1 MEPVS
6 SDTDQLGGR
15 QCNAAKRAVCSA
27 LLRTDGSPEE
37 EEDDE
42 EDEEDVEDEEDEEDV
57 EDEFLCNKIRAE
69 AAADVDD
76 EEVGEE
82 EGRA

>member
-1 MEPVS
+1 VTKLSGSYDSLKSVNSE
-6 SDTDQLGGR
+6 
-15 QCNAAKRAVCSA
+15 NANSTTPLEDSILSLASA
-27 LLRTDGSPEE
+27 ND
-37 EEDDE
+37 
-42 EDEEDVEDEEDEEDV
+42 EDV